1 MRPNA
6 SRGYMLQTMAR
17 DRAIYLILRA
27 FLEES
32 RGRHPLLVLTVPKF
46 HDYSTADHLLV
57 LVSSA
62 DLYTV
67 IV

>member
-1 MRPNA
+1 MLPNA
-6 SRGYMLQTMAR
+6 QEPICSKQWLG
-17 DRAIYLILRA
+17 RAIYLILRA

-32 RGRHPLLVLTVPKF
+32 RGRHPLLVLTVHKF
-46 HDYSTADHLLV
+46 HDYSTRDHLLV

-67 IV
+67 IL